1 MIAKTVIGWD
11 IGGANVKIARAENG
25 SVRDVTQI
33 PCPLLADRTKFDEAI
48 VAALR
53 HCPSDARHAVTMTG
67 ELSDVF
73 INRTGGVTYLVGLMR
88 KTTGD
93 QTQFYAGREGFFD
106 ADGAVAQW
114 RDVASAN
121 WHASAALIARR
132 YPDALLIDIGTTT
145 TDIIPLKGGE
155 VAARGFTDG
164 DRLAEGELIYGGVV
178 RTPVMAV
185 TQAAPFQGI
194 MQRIAAERFATMADV
209 HRLTGDLTESADPY
223 PAADLRGKSTAESAA
238 RLARMLGRDES
249 DADLPVWTELARYFA
264 ECQLAQI
271 EAAARELIARE
282 TLDANAPIVGAGCG
296 RFLAKRLAEKIGRN
310 YRDFAETID
319 CAPEMRDMAAA
330 CAPGV
335 AVSLLL
341 EAHPVKRLE

>member
-1 MIAKTVIGWD
+1 MNTMTVIGWD

-33 PCPLLADRTKFDEAI
+33 PCPLLTDRTKFDQAVCEA
-48 VAALR
+48 LKL
-53 HCPSDARHAVTMTG
+53 CPSDARHAVTMTG

-73 INRTGGVTYLVGLMR
+73 ANRTEGVTYLVGLMR
-88 KTTGD
+88 KSTGD
-93 QTQFYAGREGFFD
+93 QTQFYGGREGFLD

-132 YPDALLIDIGTTT
+132 YPDGLLIDIGTTT

-155 VAARGFTDG
+155 VAAHGFADG
-164 DRLAEGELIYGGVV
+164 ERLAEGELVYSGIV

-209 HRLTGDLTESADPY
+209 HRLTGDFPESADPY

-238 RLARMLGRDES
+238 RLARMLGRDAS

-271 EAAARELIARE
+271 EAAVRELIARE
-282 TLDANAPIVGAGCG
+282 ALDAKAPIVGAGCG
-296 RFLAKRLAEKIGRN
+296 RFLAKRLTEMIGRN
-310 YRDFAETID
+310 YRDFAETINS
-319 CAPEMRDMAAA
+319 APEMHDMAAC
-330 CAPGV
+330 CAPAV
-335 AVSLLL
+335 ALSLLF